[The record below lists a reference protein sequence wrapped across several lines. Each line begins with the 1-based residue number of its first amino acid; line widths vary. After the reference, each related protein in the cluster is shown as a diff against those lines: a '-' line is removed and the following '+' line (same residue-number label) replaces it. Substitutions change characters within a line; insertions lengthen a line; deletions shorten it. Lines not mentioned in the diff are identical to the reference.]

1 MTDVCVVDFYE
12 LHELNL
18 QKILTVKNQKK
29 KKMIFT
35 LLNREMACTH
45 TNKSNQMNYFLFIY
59 FIVRVWRER
68 VFC

>member
-29 KKMIFT
+29 KMIF
-35 LLNREMACTH
+35 
-45 TNKSNQMNYFLFIY
+45 Y
-59 FIVRVWRER
+59 FIKSRNGMHTHK
-68 VFC
+68 